1 MRKAVLAVAF
11 LAMLTATP
19 IIASSVLRP
28 NAIFVKTPGGDG
40 VGFTTTVYKDDYLY
54 VRVVYDGKVDR
65 VDFWFDADHSKTASE
80 GDFCLIGEHPFYIF
94 NGTYWEEKE
103 DGYTREKLRVR
114 DTTIGVEL
122 GVPNEWLAG
131 TFGLEVQLWQRRAWM
146 GGMWIWVRT
155 NTLSGIWDSPED
167 RMDEVV
173 QMTLEPETITE
184 TLFGYHGGRAVIVYV
199 QMAAEDH
206 PVVFAE
212 GSYFYEPH
220 NGKAFNMTTTSQG
233 IVELANAGE
242 IYFRVLY
249 DGAEKMTSGWPLAT
263 YTITVDL
270 ADETVSFTG
279 FTEEQL
285 ATIAYNIWPMS
296 CEPIPLKVGYP

>member
-1 MRKAVLAVAF
+1 MRKAVLALAF
-11 LAMLTATP
+11 LAMLAVTP
-19 IIASSVLRP
+19 IVASSVLRP
-28 NAIFVKTPGGDG
+28 NAIFIKTPGNDG
-40 VGFTTTVYKDDYLY
+40 VGFTTTVYKDDYTY
-54 VRVVYDGKVDR
+54 VRVVCDGMWSRIDL
-65 VDFWFDADHSKTASE
+65 WFDVDHSKTATE
-80 GDFCLIGEHPFYIF
+80 GDFALVGRDLYVF
-94 NGTYWEEKE
+94 NGEEWEETE
-103 DGYTREKLRVR
+103 DGVIMQRLKLFWIPIGREVGIPS
-114 DTTIGVEL
+114 D
-122 GVPNEWLAG
+122 WLAG
-131 TFGLEVQLWQRRAWM
+131 TFGLEVQIWQKHHTFRYGWFD
-146 GGMWIWVRT
+146 VQV
-155 NTLSGIWDSPED
+155 NTLSGIWGSPEG
-167 RMDEVV
+167 RMDEYL
-173 QMTLEPETITE
+173 QMSLEPETITE
-184 TLFGYHGGRAVIVYV
+184 TIYRGRAVIIYV